1 MLRIDLGRLRIDL
14 GRLFHSL
21 IVLEK
26 NDCKW
31 DVVDIYV
38 VVYSGT

>member
-1 MLRIDLGRLRIDL
+1 MLRIDL

-31 DVVDIYV
+31 DVVDTGGDWDGND
-38 VVYSGT
+38 VYYLL